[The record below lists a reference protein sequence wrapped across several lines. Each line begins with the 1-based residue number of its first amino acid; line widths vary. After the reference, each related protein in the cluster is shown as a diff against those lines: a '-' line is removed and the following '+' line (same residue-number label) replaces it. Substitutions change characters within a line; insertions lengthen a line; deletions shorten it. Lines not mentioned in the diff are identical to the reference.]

1 LKHCINANVGNDLVT
16 HLVQRAAAPMPHDY
30 HEQRAWQRSCGS
42 QPDEAIMK
50 IIVFGPT
57 GGTGRQLV
65 AQALAAGHDV
75 TAFTR
80 NPAAIETRPR
90 LSVVAGDTL
99 DPAAVER
106 AIAGHDAVLC
116 ALGGRPWRRR
126 ARVCSS
132 AIRHIAPAMVKHGV
146 HRLVAISTF
155 GAGETRSQVGWLPRH
170 LLFGFVLRSEV
181 ADKEAMERELS
192 GTDLDWT
199 VVRVGLLTDEPARGS
214 WRAADDGSIRGMGKV
229 ARADVAA
236 FMLAQLENEAWLRRR
251 PVVMQ

>member
-1 LKHCINANVGNDLVT
+1 
-16 HLVQRAAAPMPHDY
+16 
-30 HEQRAWQRSCGS
+30 
-42 QPDEAIMK
+42 MK

-65 AQALAAGHDV
+65 AQALAAGHEV

-80 NPAAIETRPR
+80 NPASIESRPR
-90 LSVVAGDTL
+90 LSVVAGDTR
-99 DPAAVER
+99 DQGAVER

-132 AIRHIAPAMVKHGV
+132 AMRHIAPAMARQGV
-146 HRLVAISTF
+146 RRLVAISTF
-155 GAGETRSQVGWLPRH
+155 GAGETRPHVGWLARH
-170 LLFGFVLRSEV
+170 LLFGAILRSEV

-192 GTDLDWT
+192 ATDLEWT
-199 VVRVGLLTDEPARGS
+199 VVRVGLLTDEPARGA
-214 WRAADDGSIRGMGKV
+214 WRAADDGSIRGMGKI

-236 FMLAQLENEAWLRRR
+236 FMLAQLGNQAWLRRK
-251 PVVMQ
+251 PVVMH